1 MMDLAT
7 LAERLRR
14 ITVEI
19 TSDGRGAG
27 AGVVWAPELIVT
39 NAHVIHGPR
48 VAVRGAD
55 RSPVEGFVV
64 AGDRAAD
71 LALLR
76 VPGLECPGGDT
87 RRGRHRGRGCA
98 HRRPGPSAG
107 CARRGDA
114 GYCSRGGAITPGG
127 RSWIQADLKLAP
139 GNSGGPLADA
149 CGRVVGVNAMIA
161 GGLALAI
168 PVSEV
173 QRFARAAGVPVP

>member
-1 MMDLAT
+1 MDLAA
-7 LAERLRR
+7 LADRLRR

-19 TSDGRGAG
+19 TNDGRVVG

-48 VAVRGAD
+48 VVVHGAD
-55 RSPVEGFVV
+55 RRRAEGLVV

-71 LALLR
+71 LALVR
-76 VPGLECPGGDT
+76 VPGLDLQPATRIGDDTVPVGSLLVALGHPLGVWGAVT
-87 RRGRHRGRGCA
+87 RGIVHA
-98 HRRPGPSAG
+98 V
-107 CARRGDA
+107 
-114 GYCSRGGAITPGG
+114 GAITPGG
-127 RSWIQADLKLAP
+127 RAWIQADLKLAP

-149 CGRVVGVNAMIA
+149 RGRVVGVNAMIV

-173 QRFARAAGVPVP
+173 KLFARSAGAPGP

>member
-1 MMDLAT
+1 VIDLAA

-14 ITVEI
+14 VTVEI
-19 TSDGRGAG
+19 TNDGRSVG

-55 RSPVEGFVV
+55 RRRVEGLVL

-76 VPGLECPGGDT
+76 VPGLDLPAATCAGDDTVAVGSLIVALGHPLGVAGAVT
-87 RRGRHRGRGCA
+87 RGIVHA
-98 HRRPGPSAG
+98 V
-107 CARRGDA
+107 
-114 GYCSRGGAITPGG
+114 GAITPGG

-149 CGRVVGVNAMIA
+149 FGRVVGVNAMIA

-173 QRFARAAGVPVP
+173 RLFARSAGVPVP

>member
-19 TSDGRGAG
+19 TSDGRGTG

-48 VAVRGAD
+48 VAVRGAGC
-55 RSPVEGFVV
+55 SPVEGFVV

-76 VPGLECPGGDT
+76 VPGLECPAAIRAGDGTVAVGALIVALGHPLGVLGAVT
-87 RRGRHRGRGCA
+87 RGIVHA
-98 HRRPGPSAG
+98 V
-107 CARRGDA
+107 
-114 GYCSRGGAITPGG
+114 GAITPGG